1 MARFLPFFSKHSSK
15 ARRSPTLSTVQPNRL
30 KAAHPL
36 KRLLDYGQRY
46 DKQVRG
52 AIACSILNKV
62 FDLAPSA
69 LIGTAIDIV
78 VQQQHSLLGRLGIR
92 DLWTQLVVLSLLTFA
107 IWGLESAFQYA
118 YDRLWRNLAQNI
130 QHDLRLDAYAHL
142 QELELAYFEE
152 RSTGGLLSLLNDDI
166 NQLERFLNGG
176 ANDIL
181 QVVTTIII
189 IGGAFFILA
198 PGVAWLAMLPTM
210 PLIVWGSVVFQRL
223 LAPRYADL
231 REKVSLLNGRL
242 SNNLSGMTTIKSFAT
257 EDYETERIARDS
269 EAYRQSNRRAIALSA
284 AFIPLIRLLV
294 LVGFLATLLYGGQLA
309 IAGKLSVGSY
319 SVMIFLTQSLL
330 WPLTRL
336 GETFDLYQRAMA
348 STNRVMALLDTPIA
362 IHSGHLLLGQ
372 QPAVSGQRSAIS
384 YQRLAVSSQPQEGGR
399 QEQGKQGRTQNSK
412 LSSVAAQSATQHST
426 LNTPHPSLLTPHSS
440 PLTPRPSLLASH
452 TASIQGDIHLN
463 NITFAYAD
471 RLPVIEHLSLH
482 FPAGETTAIVGA
494 TGSGKSTLVKLLL
507 RLYEVQ
513 AGSITL
519 DGVDLRDLALQDLR
533 RAIGWVNQDVFLFH
547 GTVAENI
554 AYGSFDA
561 TPAEVRAAADIAEA
575 HEFVQQLPQ
584 GYDTIVGERGQKL
597 SGGQRQRLA
606 IARAILKDPPILILD
621 EATSAVDNET
631 EAAIQRSLERITVG
645 RTTIAIAHRL
655 STVRNAHCIYVMAHG
670 KLVEQGRHEALLNQQ
685 GLYDSLW
692 HIQTG
697 SSHLSG

>member
-1 MARFLPFFSKHSSK
+1 MARLTSRLFSRQPKLSK
-15 ARRSPTLSTVQPNRL
+15 QLKAGFRSPRSLHSTQ
-30 KAAHPL
+30 AHHSQQAHPI
-36 KRLLDYGQRY
+36 KRLLDYGESY
-46 DKQVRG
+46 HKQVSW

-78 VQQQHSLLGRLGIR
+78 VQQQNSLFGRLGIQ
-92 DLWTQLVVLSLLTFA
+92 DLFTQLVILSLLTFC

-130 QHDLRLDAYAHL
+130 QHNLRLDAYAHL

-152 RSTGGLLSLLNDDI
+152 RSTGGLLSILNDDI

-176 ANDIL
+176 ANDLL
-181 QVVTTIII
+181 QVSTTAII
-189 IGGAFFILA
+189 IGSVFFILA
-198 PGVAWLAMLPTM
+198 PSVAWMAMLPM
-210 PLIVWGSVVFQRL
+210 PLIVWGSVIFQRR
-223 LAPRYADL
+223 LAPRYADM
-231 REKVSLLNGRL
+231 RETVSLLNGRL
-242 SNNLSGMTTIKSFAT
+242 SNNLSGITTIKSFAT

-269 EAYRQSNRRAIALSA
+269 AAYRQSNRRAIALSA
-284 AFIPLIRLLV
+284 AFIPLIRMLV
-294 LVGFLATLLYGGQLA
+294 LLGFLATLLYGGQLA

-319 SVMIFLTQSLL
+319 SVLIFLTQSLL

-348 STNRVMALLDTPIA
+348 STKRVMDLLDTPIA
-362 IHSGHLLLGQ
+362 IHSGHLALGK
-372 QPAVSGQRSAIS
+372 SGQRSA
-384 YQRLAVSSQPQEGGR
+384 VSGQPAEMAPLLTTKNQ
-399 QEQGKQGRTQNSK
+399 KLTTVSTQNS
-412 LSSVAAQSATQHST
+412 A
-426 LNTPHPSLLTPHSS
+426 
-440 PLTPRPSLLASH
+440 
-452 TASIQGDIHLN
+452 IQGDIYLQDV
-463 NITFAYAD
+463 TFAYAD
-471 RLPVIEHLSLH
+471 RQPVIERLSLH
-482 FPAGETTAIVGA
+482 MPAGETTAIVGA

-513 AGSITL
+513 SGTIML
-519 DGVDLRDLALQDLR
+519 DGVELRELALRDLR

-561 TPAEVRAAADIAEA
+561 ASAEIVAAAEIAEA
-575 HEFVQQLPQ
+575 HEFIQQLPQ

-655 STVRNAHCIYVMAHG
+655 STVRNANCIYVMEHG
-670 KLVEQGRHEALLNQQ
+670 KIAEHGQHDALLQQQ
-685 GLYDSLW
+685 GIYANLW
-692 HIQTG
+692 QIQTG
-697 SSHLSG
+697 AK